1 MSNTIVLRLQA
12 QTTALSVGATAHA
25 AVTVSSVGNN
35 QVNYAAFLNAGANSV
50 AIEISPIG
58 ITATTATLPV
68 DGTNGSFV
76 LPPLMTQPIVL
87 ATPAN
92 NFQVSAIGSASG
104 PALVYITPVGN
115 QS

>member
-12 QTTALSVGATAHA
+12 QTTALSVGATAISP
-25 AVTVSSVGNN
+25 VTVSSVGNN
-35 QVNYAAFLNAGANSV
+35 QVNYAAFLNAGANAV
-50 AIEISPIG
+50 AIEISPTG
-58 ITATTATLPV
+58 ITAKTATIPV
-68 DGTNGSFV
+68 SGTAGSFL

-92 NFQVSAIGSASG
+92 NFQVSAIGSATG